1 MEVFQLLPKVR
12 WRRRESATSTSSL
25 MGRGAFCWSFLFGF
39 SLRLEWG
46 WLQSGLT
53 WNFLELF
60 WSLDL
65 VRKAK
70 QPHKIPWAQVGF
82 KDTACKAESSWLLRE
97 RAEDTVRRNNGQQV
111 DLCAFHPHN
120 SSFRHFMG
128 WGFAYVWKPLPSGT
142 VAKEKESKTEKG
154 SNLCLMPYF
163 LVAGTESNR

>member
-111 DLCAFHPHN
+111 DLCAFRPTT
-120 SSFRHFMG
+120 
-128 WGFAYVWKPLPSGT
+128 ALSGILWAEDLLMFENPCHWARLLRKRR
-142 VAKEKESKTEKG
+142 AKLKRAVTCAWCHIS
-154 SNLCLMPYF
+154 
-163 LVAGTESNR
+163 